1 MTSATRLATRFDA
14 NNCASWQANDTAT
27 PDYDLLRRRVPSLF
41 SEGAHHSRSDRYGFV
56 PTIEVMR
63 GLWRE
68 GWAPTFAAEGK
79 ARDASKR
86 GFTKH
91 MVRFRQR
98 DVKQLIDGVVAELVM
113 INSHDGSTKY
123 QLFGGAFRFICLN
136 GMVSGE
142 TFSEIRVPHRQ
153 RIVEDV
159 IDASYTVAE
168 DFPKIG
174 EQVEAMRAIPLQ
186 REERL
191 LLANAAH
198 RLRFGE
204 GDEQS
209 QTGEIVQAGALL
221 QPRRHADTGTDLWTT
236 FNVIQENVV
245 RGGLDGQKWDGEKRR
260 YVRRTSRPVA
270 GIADNVRLNRELWTL
285 AEEMAKLK
293 SAA

>member
-1 MTSATRLATRFDA
+1 MTTATRLAARFDA
-14 NNCASWQANDTAT
+14 NNSPSWSATSTQT

-41 SEGAHHSRSDRYGFV
+41 SDGAHHSRSDRYGFV

-79 ARDASKR
+79 ARDASKH
-86 GFTKH
+86 GYTKH

-98 DVKQLIDGVVAELVM
+98 GVQQTIDGVVAELVM

-136 GMVSGE
+136 GMVVGD
-142 TFSEIRVPHRQ
+142 TFSEIRVPHRA

-174 EQVEAMRAIPLQ
+174 EQVEAMRAIPLA

-191 LLANAAH
+191 LLAEGAH

-204 GDEQS
+204 GEEQS
-209 QTGEIVQAGALL
+209 ATGELVQAGALL
-221 QPRRHADTGTDLWTT
+221 QPRRYQDAKDDLWTT
-236 FNVIQENVV
+236 FNVIQENVI
-245 RGGLDGQKWDGEKRR
+245 RGGVDGQRWDTDKRR
-260 YVRRTSRPVA
+260 TVRRSSRPVN
-270 GIADNVRLNRELWTL
+270 GIADNVRLNRELWAL
-285 AEEMAKLK
+285 AEGMAKLK
-293 SAA
+293 TAA